1 MTRFPKRP
9 TDRVDAPA
17 NERRY
22 ARWLRLV
29 WLLPIFAAFGI
40 VGCDSNYSS
49 GDRVL
54 VAKAP
59 YDLKLKPPERFD
71 VVVFKYP
78 KEPSK
83 RGVPTNYIKRLIG
96 LPGEIIAIFFGQLF
110 RMPAPVGAPIPGEPE
125 NIPPLDKWA
134 EGSQPHG
141 HEYADFIRKGFET
154 GSFEILRKPPVVMLA
169 QRRIV
174 FDNNFQPSDLRMFTP
189 RWNPRDGSAW
199 KSSGDRKT
207 FTFGHE
213 KKAENADKV
222 DWLSYQHLPRP
233 TGPIVGGMVVQKR
246 LITDFMGY
254 NSFNLEP
261 PATNS
266 IQVNWAGNLMLE
278 ANVTT
283 DGTGGE
289 FWMEVN
295 KGIDRFQ
302 AKFDLA
308 TGQCTLFRVDE
319 EGKARQLDAKP
330 TALTGTGTHMVRFAN
345 FSAQLTVW
353 VDGTLPFGNGV
364 PYDPIE
370 LGTKENPVTMD
381 VIRTRCGPRPN
392 DLERPASLGGKGMGA
407 TVADIRLWRDTFYTM
422 DVQRPDVQLNEDML
436 ADPQQWGTFH
446 HLTPTGY
453 SVYPGH
459 YLCLGDNSTSSSDS
473 RAWGLVPERLMLG
486 RALAV
491 YFPIER
497 AGLIR

>member
-1 MTRFPKRP
+1 MTRSPKRSS
-9 TDRVDAPA
+9 
-17 NERRY
+17 RRNAHRSTPKIPWS

-29 WLLPIFAAFGI
+29 WLLPVFAAVGI

-59 YDLKLKPPERFD
+59 YDLKLKPPERYD
-71 VVVFKYP
+71 VVVFKFP

-83 RGVPTNYIKRLIG
+83 RSVPTNYIKRLIG
-96 LPGEIIAIFFGQLF
+96 LPGEVIAIFFGQLF
-110 RMPAPVGAPIPGEPE
+110 RMHPEPGVPIPGTPEGVEPL
-125 NIPPLDKWA
+125 NLWKKK
-134 EGSQPHG
+134 SQPQRG
-141 HEYADFIRKGFET
+141 REYADFINKGFET

-169 QRRIV
+169 ERRIV

-199 KSSGDRKT
+199 KTSGDRKT
-207 FTFGHE
+207 FTFSAE
-213 KKAENADKV
+213 KKTDKNEDKV
-222 DWLSYQHLPRP
+222 DWLTYQHIPRP
-233 TGPIVGGMVVQKR
+233 TGPIVGGQVPPKR

-254 NSFNLEP
+254 NAFNLDLP
-261 PATNS
+261 QPTNS
-266 IQVNWAGNLMLE
+266 MQVNWAGNLMLE
-278 ANVTT
+278 ANVTP

-319 EGKARQLDAKP
+319 EGKARQLDSKP
-330 TALTGTGTHMVRFAN
+330 TALTGAGTHMVRFAN
-345 FSAQLTVW
+345 FDAQLTVW

-370 LGTKENPVTMD
+370 LGTKENPVSMEA
-381 VIRTRCGPRPN
+381 IRTRCGPRPN

-407 TVADIRLWRDTFYTM
+407 TIADVRLWRDTYYTM
-422 DVQRPDVQLNEDML
+422 DVQHPDVQRLEDML
-436 ADPQQWGTFH
+436 ADPQQWEAFH
-446 HLTPTGY
+446 HLNPTGY
-453 SVYPGH
+453 
-459 YLCLGDNSTSSSDS
+459 
-473 RAWGLVPERLMLG
+473 
-486 RALAV
+486 
-491 YFPIER
+491 
-497 AGLIR
+497 